1 MTNKNRKEYAN
12 ALSKLGKWNYT
23 TYFRGQWKITHEYAE
38 KLAMRLMKSRI
49 IKKVFLIIEKDLDP
63 KSNHIHFLLEAEEL
77 NREKLSRITKFN
89 RTGIGNIE
97 KIIEKKQVTK
107 YLLKNLG
114 EDFSYHNLYL

>member
-1 MTNKNRKEYAN
+1 MDFTISTSEQRFFKFN
-12 ALSKLGKWNYT
+12 LSEEW
-23 TYFRGQWKITHEYAE
+23 F
-38 KLAMRLMKSRI
+38 
-49 IKKVFLIIEKDLDP
+49 KKDFDP
-63 KSNHIHFLLEAEEL
+63 KNNHIHFLLEAEEL